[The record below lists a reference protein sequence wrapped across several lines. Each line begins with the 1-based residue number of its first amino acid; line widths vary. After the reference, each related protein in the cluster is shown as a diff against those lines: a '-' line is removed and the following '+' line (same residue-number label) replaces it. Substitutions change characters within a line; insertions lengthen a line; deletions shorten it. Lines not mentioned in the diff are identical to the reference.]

1 MLDGAV
7 QPILHVSQLAA
18 ALGLPAPAGAAG
30 PAAAW
35 DLVAILDAWC
45 GHLTSADWE
54 LLVAPTPSRGR
65 SLRNLTVNTFHPIEL
80 LPGAWRTGAFDWDP
94 EGDDERER
102 ALGDADAVRSY
113 AGRIAAGWN
122 DFVLEVDDGLEE
134 HDPRVSSPRGEV
146 PFSDV
151 LASQRWHAAYHYRQV
166 VEFLRLQDSASL
178 GCARGRAARSLRP
191 ARRDLLIAAARAAY
205 DPVA

>member
-1 MLDGAV
+1 VLGGSV

-35 DLVAILDAWC
+35 DLVAVLDAWHR
-45 GHLTSADWE
+45 HLTGADWK
-54 LLVAPTPSRGR
+54 LLVTPTPSRGR

-80 LPGAWRTGAFDWDP
+80 LPGAWRTGAFAWDP
-94 EGDDERER
+94 DGDEEREQ

-113 AGRIAAGWN
+113 AERIAAGWN
-122 DFVLEVDDGLEE
+122 DFVLENDDALAGR
-134 HDPRVSSPRGEV
+134 DPRVSSPRGEV

-166 VEFLRLQDSASL
+166 VEFLRLQESPLSDVLAVERL
-178 GCARGRAARSLRP
+178 AAFGLP
-191 ARRDLLIAAARAAY
+191 AEIY
-205 DPVA
+205 